1 MRSAGREWLLLAASV
16 GASTVL
22 ALLLL
27 RWLAP
32 SLFGVAPDLRVV
44 QVAEEVPPFYE
55 NVFREVDGNSDE
67 LLVQDPY
74 TVVRVQPLRPPG
86 PTGPTD
92 ILGFRNAAVPNRADV
107 VAIGDSQTF
116 GLNAPLESN
125 WPSRLDDALGDR
137 SNVYAMAAGGWGAV
151 QYLDMFRKALFL
163 DPRLVIVAFYS
174 GNDAMESFRAA
185 YSVEHWSDLRVDP
198 DLAPDARPPAPPAA
212 RDDLWEARFGSGDTD
227 FMVFTPGRRLY
238 ANRDHPVVDA
248 GWEIMAEVGR
258 RIAVEAREA
267 DVYVIFAIIPTKEL
281 IYAERVAASSLTPPD
296 DYAQLIEL
304 ERRRID
310 ALAESLR
317 GLGGTT
323 TVDLLG
329 PLSRAALEQHTHLR
343 GPDGHP
349 KPQGYT
355 LIAETLAAPAAARLA
370 QNSRESVLQSPDR

>member
-16 GASTVL
+16 GASTLL

-55 NVFREVDGNSDE
+55 NVFRQGDLNSDE

-74 TVVRVQPLRPPG
+74 TVVRTQPLRPPG

-92 ILGFRNAAVPNRADV
+92 VLGFRNAAVPNRADV

-116 GLNAPLESN
+116 GLNAPLQGN

-137 SNVYAMAAGGWGAV
+137 SSVYAMAGGGWGAV
-151 QYLDMFRKALFL
+151 QYLDIFRKALFL

-174 GNDAMESFRAA
+174 GNDAMESFRVA

-198 DLAPDARPPAPPAA
+198 DIPPDQRPPAPPAPA
-212 RDDLWEARFGSGDTD
+212 DDIWEARFGPGETD

-238 ANRDHPVVDA
+238 ANRQHPVVDA
-248 GWEIMAEVGR
+248 GWKIMAEVGR
-258 RIAVEAREA
+258 RIAAEARA
-267 DVYVIFAIIPTKEL
+267 AGVAVVFAIIPTKEL
-281 IYAERVAASSLTPPD
+281 IYAERVAASGLTPPD
-296 DYAQLIEL
+296 DYARLVEL
-304 ERRRID
+304 ERPRIE

-317 GLGGTT
+317 GLGGVT

-329 PLSRAALEQHTHLR
+329 PLSRAALQQHTHLR

-349 KPQGYT
+349 RPRGYT
-355 LIAETLAAPAAARLA
+355 LIAETLAPTAAAQLA
-370 QNSRESVLQSPDR
+370 QISRDSAVQPLDR